1 MKTLGVLAMT
11 AALIATG
18 ASAQGASERGSPRN
32 DSAIPARSDVTHPTK
47 AKKHVARVR
56 GTSSFASTPA
66 ARPRGGASAFDGD
79 WSVLIQTR
87 VGDCAPSFRYGLRI
101 ENGDVVNA
109 GGEQVDV
116 DGHVTRSGAVR
127 VTVAAGDQSAYGAGR
142 LSQTTGGGT
151 WRGRGSSGSCAGT
164 WMAERRQ

>member
-18 ASAQGASERGSPRN
+18 ASAQGVSERGSLRH
-32 DSAIPARSDVTHPTK
+32 DSAIPDRSDVKHPTT

-66 ARPRGGASAFDGD
+66 ARPRGGSSAFDGD

-87 VGDCAPSFRYGLRI
+87 AGACEPSFRYGVRI
-101 ENGDVVNA
+101 QNGEVLNA
-109 GGEQVDV
+109 GGEA
-116 DGHVTRSGAVR
+116 VTLGGRVAPNGAVR
-127 VTVAAGDQSAYGAGR
+127 VSVAAGDQAAHGAGR
-142 LSQTTGGGT
+142 LSRTTGGGT
-151 WRGRGSSGSCAGT
+151 WQGQGSRGTCAGT
-164 WMAERRQ
+164 WVAERRA